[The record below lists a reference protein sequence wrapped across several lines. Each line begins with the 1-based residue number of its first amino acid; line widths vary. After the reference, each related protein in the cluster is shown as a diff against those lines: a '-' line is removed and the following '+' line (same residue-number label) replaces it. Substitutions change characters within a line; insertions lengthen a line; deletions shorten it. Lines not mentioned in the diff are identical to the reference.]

1 MQPSTTWE
9 NQYLGSGG
17 AAGILVSAV
26 GRAGLKKYQGRTL
39 DEIAKAEQKDPLDV
53 LMDLIVQDE
62 ATGSGIMFFM
72 NEGDLRAAL
81 THPLVMLGTD
91 SGGMAPDSPP
101 PTAGVHPRAWGS
113 AARILGKYVRE
124 ERLLSLEEAI
134 RKMTS
139 LPAQRMRLWDRGVV
153 RPGAF
158 ADLVIFDPATI
169 RDRATFEQPR
179 QYADG
184 VRYVAVNGQLVVDD
198 GQLTA
203 ARPGRALRGPG
214 ATIR

>member
-1 MQPSTTWE
+1 
-9 NQYLGSGG
+9 
-17 AAGILVSAV
+17 
-26 GRAGLKKYQGRTL
+26 
-39 DEIAKAEQKDPLDV
+39 
-53 LMDLIVQDE
+53 
-62 ATGSGIMFFM
+62 
-72 NEGDLRAAL
+72 
-81 THPLVMLGTD
+81 
-91 SGGMAPDSPP
+91 MAPDSPP

-158 ADLVIFDPATI
+158 ADLVVFDPEAI

-179 QYADG
+179 QYAEG
-184 VRYVAVNGQLVVDD
+184 VRYVAVNGQLVVDG

-214 ATIR
+214 VKRKVQ